1 MANRAKL
8 GKILSATAKQSK
20 IVSVK
25 RRKNKS
31 LIPILRFHLYAKI
44 IDINYEMIE
53 TNIEKVIT
61 VLGSIDFKYVL

>member
-1 MANRAKL
+1 MAINAKL

-25 RRKNKS
+25 SRKIIS
-31 LIPILRFHLYAKI
+31 LIPILRFHLFAKI
-44 IDINYEMIE
+44 IDINYDMFE